1 MYYYVIGDLT
11 SEQLV
16 LCPEQRS
23 KIVIFI
29 SDEAGKFGG
38 IQQFC
43 LIEKFGHFTF
53 YGDKYINLVK
63 YEHLTENYV

>member
-1 MYYYVIGDLT
+1 MYNFVTGDLN

-16 LCPEQRS
+16 LGPERKS

-29 SDEAGKFGG
+29 SDEVEKFGG

-43 LIEKFGHFTF
+43 LIENIWSFYILWWQIHKSSKIQTF
-53 YGDKYINLVK
+53 
-63 YEHLTENYV
+63 E